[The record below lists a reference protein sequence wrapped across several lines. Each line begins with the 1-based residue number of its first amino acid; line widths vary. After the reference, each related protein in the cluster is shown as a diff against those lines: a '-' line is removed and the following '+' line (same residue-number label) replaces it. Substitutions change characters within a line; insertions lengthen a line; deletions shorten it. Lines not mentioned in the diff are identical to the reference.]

1 MEAEN
6 FFELFDCDLDYCAEN
21 DAENGYVENENST
34 GFSEQSIMQ
43 KIEVYREERCLKS
56 FITEVFDD

>member
-6 FFELFDCDLDYCAEN
+6 FFELFDYDLDYCAEI
-21 DAENGYVENENST
+21 DAENVHVENENST

-43 KIEVYREERCLKS
+43 KIEVYREERRLKS